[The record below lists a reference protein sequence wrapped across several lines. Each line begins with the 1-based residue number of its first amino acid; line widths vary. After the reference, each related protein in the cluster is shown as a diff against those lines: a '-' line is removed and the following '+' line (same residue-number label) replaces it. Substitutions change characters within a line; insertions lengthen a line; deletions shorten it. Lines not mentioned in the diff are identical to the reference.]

1 MERLNGM
8 NPNGLIKIEIAA
20 KWLEVTPKTIYNWIE
35 DGLLEM
41 PEKGKVRRADVER
54 VHKQQIMV
62 RLANAKIR
70 ALGSIGVLIVST
82 GSKHGLT
89 KSGRLNFHPHEHVR
103 HAVSR
108 SGCRQ

>member
-1 MERLNGM
+1 M

-62 RLANAKIR
+62 RSANAKLR
-70 ALGSIGVLIVST
+70 ALGIGRDEKGRFIDLRKD
-82 GSKHGLT
+82 SKQKML
-89 KSGRLNFHPHEHVR
+89 FM
-103 HAVSR
+103 
-108 SGCRQ
+108 